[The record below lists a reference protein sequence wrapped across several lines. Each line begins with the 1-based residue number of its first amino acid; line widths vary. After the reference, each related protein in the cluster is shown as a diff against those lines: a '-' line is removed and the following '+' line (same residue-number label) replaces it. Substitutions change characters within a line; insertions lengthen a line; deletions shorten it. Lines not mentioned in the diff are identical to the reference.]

1 MAEAI
6 SGIHETSA
14 LGLLE
19 QAVDCVAKLEVDQ
32 VSDGCLGDELVRLR
46 RSIDRLEAEFSRRLQ
61 RFERLRGHVAGGAA
75 SLVAWL
81 RGNCRLSLRGA
92 ATRAGV
98 ARSLASLPGA
108 EELFNT
114 GAIGFRHAAVL
125 AQAVAEIGE
134 EPVAQAGDILLE
146 AARRLDPDR
155 LRLLTKHLRHF
166 VDPDG
171 ALDQTRRDY
180 ERRRL
185 HVSAILDGMCVVD
198 GLLDAEGGAL
208 LRTALEAFMRPL
220 PDDQRNAA
228 QRRADALVEL
238 ARRQLQSGDLPMI
251 GGERPHLMITSEL
264 GTLAG
269 LRPAPAAEL
278 RWHGTLPAESVRRI
292 ACDAAVTEVECSSQG
307 EPLSVGRRRRT
318 IPPAIRRALVAR
330 DGGCRHPGCD
340 RPAEWTDAH
349 HIRHWADGGDTS
361 LDNLV
366 LLCRVHHRH
375 VHEGSGGARIA
386 RSVPAEARAP

>member
-6 SGIHETSA
+6 SGIDEASA

-19 QAVDCVAKLEVDQ
+19 QAVDRVAKLEVDQ

-61 RFERLRGHVAGGAA
+61 RFERLRGHVADGAA

-81 RGNCRLSLRGA
+81 RENCRLSLRGA

-155 LRLLTKHLRHF
+155 LRLLTKHLRP
-166 VDPDG
+166 VWI
-171 ALDQTRRDY
+171 R
-180 ERRRL
+180 
-185 HVSAILDGMCVVD
+185 M
-198 GLLDAEGGAL
+198 
-208 LRTALEAFMRPL
+208 
-220 PDDQRNAA
+220 
-228 QRRADALVEL
+228 
-238 ARRQLQSGDLPMI
+238 ARWIKP
-251 GGERPHLMITSEL
+251 
-264 GTLAG
+264 
-269 LRPAPAAEL
+269 
-278 RWHGTLPAESVRRI
+278 
-292 ACDAAVTEVECSSQG
+292 AVTM
-307 EPLSVGRRRRT
+307 
-318 IPPAIRRALVAR
+318 
-330 DGGCRHPGCD
+330 
-340 RPAEWTDAH
+340 
-349 HIRHWADGGDTS
+349 
-361 LDNLV
+361 
-366 LLCRVHHRH
+366 
-375 VHEGSGGARIA
+375 SGGAFTSAPSSMGCAWSMGCSTR
-386 RSVPAEARAP
+386 RAAHCSALRWRRLCGPSPTISATQHNAVRMPWWSWPGGNYSPVISP

>member
-1 MAEAI
+1 
-6 SGIHETSA
+6 

-19 QAVDCVAKLEVDQ
+19 QAVDRVAKLEVDQ

-81 RGNCRLSLRGA
+81 RENCRLSLRGA

-155 LRLLTKHLRHF
+155 LRLLTKHLRHC

-185 HVSAILDGMCVVD
+185 HVSAILDGMCVVN

-208 LRTALEAFMRPL
+208 LRTALEALMRPL

-238 ARRQLQSGDLPMI
+238 ARRQLQSGDLPAM

-292 ACDAAVTEVECSSQG
+292 ACDAAVVAAAIPAVTGPRSGPTRITYGTGPMAATQALTTWCSCAGCITVTSMRAAEAPESPG
-307 EPLSVGRRRRT
+307 WCRL
-318 IPPAIRRALVAR
+318 RRALHELR
-330 DGGCRHPGCD
+330 DVSET
-340 RPAEWTDAH
+340 PALE
-349 HIRHWADGGDTS
+349 
-361 LDNLV
+361 V
-366 LLCRVHHRH
+366 VC
-375 VHEGSGGARIA
+375 
-386 RSVPAEARAP
+386 

>member
-61 RFERLRGHVAGGAA
+61 RFERLRGHVADGAA

-81 RGNCRLSLRGA
+81 RENCRLSLRGA

-180 ERRRL
+180 EPSSMGCAWSMGCSTRRAAHCSALRWRRL
-185 HVSAILDGMCVVD
+185 CGPSPTISATQHNAVRMPWWSWP
-198 GLLDAEGGAL
+198 GGNYS
-208 LRTALEAFMRPL
+208 PVIS
-220 PDDQRNAA
+220 P
-228 QRRADALVEL
+228 
-238 ARRQLQSGDLPMI
+238 
-251 GGERPHLMITSEL
+251 
-264 GTLAG
+264 
-269 LRPAPAAEL
+269 
-278 RWHGTLPAESVRRI
+278 
-292 ACDAAVTEVECSSQG
+292 
-307 EPLSVGRRRRT
+307 
-318 IPPAIRRALVAR
+318 
-330 DGGCRHPGCD
+330 
-340 RPAEWTDAH
+340 
-349 HIRHWADGGDTS
+349 
-361 LDNLV
+361 
-366 LLCRVHHRH
+366 
-375 VHEGSGGARIA
+375 
-386 RSVPAEARAP
+386 